1 MKPRETE
8 NMSQNLSADLIFK
21 SEDIIS
27 HACRTLSSM
36 GSEIR
41 RVFLLGQKL
50 REENPDIDLV
60 DLSLG
65 NPDLEPPSEVRNELV
80 RLAQEQAEGQHRY
93 MDNAGYPDVRNFLA
107 GRLSKSEGI
116 PIGRDS
122 VFITCGAAGALQIL
136 LRTLLDHGDEV
147 VLLAPFF
154 SEYRPYVTNLGGIP
168 VIVGSDGSHLPDF
181 EKLRA
186 ALTSKTRAIIINS
199 PNNPSGVLYPEH
211 VVRGIASLLEAH
223 RRETGRLVHLISD
236 EPYARLLYNP
246 QELVR
251 VLEIYPA
258 AWLVR
263 SHSKDLG
270 LAGERIG
277 YLAWGPALALPD
289 TINALR
295 NSARAL
301 GFVNA
306 PALMQRLLPRVF
318 DASVDVSLYR
328 DRVNTFVDILSRGGI
343 DCVRP
348 RASFFVFPKSPLTDD
363 NAFTEQLVRYGVLAV
378 PGSSF
383 GKASYFRCSLT
394 QPLDRVIEGARRIVE
409 CAQSKGLK

>member
-1 MKPRETE
+1 M
-8 NMSQNLSADLIFK
+8 NQNLSVKLNLK
-21 SEDIIS
+21 PEDIVS

-50 REENPDIDLV
+50 REDNPDIDLV

-65 NPDLEPPSEVRNELV
+65 NPDLEPPVEVHDELV
-80 RLAQEQAEGQHRY
+80 KLAQEQSQGQHRY
-93 MDNAGYPDVRNFLA
+93 MDNAGYPEVRAFLA
-107 GRLSKSEGI
+107 GRLTESEKV
-116 PIGRDS
+116 PLGRDN
-122 VFITCGAAGALQIL
+122 VFMTCGAAGALQIL

-147 VLLAPFF
+147 ILLAPFF
-154 SEYRPYVTNLGGIP
+154 SEYRPYVTNMGGVP
-168 VIVGSDGSHLPDF
+168 VVAGSDENHLPDF
-181 EKLRA
+181 GKLRSV
-186 ALTSKTRAIIINS
+186 LSSKTRAVIINS
-199 PNNPSGVLYPEH
+199 PNNPSGVLYPEG
-211 VVRGIASLLEAH
+211 VVRGIAEILESH

-246 QELVR
+246 ADMVR

-258 AWLVR
+258 SWLVR

-277 YLAWGPALALPD
+277 YLAWGPALALPE
-289 TINALR
+289 TLNALR

-318 DASVDVSLYR
+318 DASVDVSVYR
-328 DRVNTFVDILSRGGI
+328 DRVNAFVDILARGGI

-348 RASFFVFPKSPLTDD
+348 RASFFVFPKSPVADD
-363 NAFTEQLVRYGVLAV
+363 HAFTEELVRNGVLAV

-383 GKASYFRCSLT
+383 GKPGYFRCSLT
-394 QPLDRVIEGARRIVE
+394 QSLERVVEGARRIVL
-409 CAQSKGLK
+409 CAQSKSLK

>member
-1 MKPRETE
+1 MNQNSITNLNLKP
-8 NMSQNLSADLIFK
+8 
-21 SEDIIS
+21 EDIIS
-27 HACRTLSSM
+27 HTCRTLSSM

-65 NPDLEPPSEVRNELV
+65 NPDLEPPSAVHEELV
-80 RLAQEQAEGQHRY
+80 RLAQERTEGQHRY
-93 MDNAGYPDVRNFLA
+93 MDNAGYPDVRAFLA
-107 GRLSKSEGI
+107 QRLSASERVNV
-116 PIGRDS
+116 GRDS

-136 LRTLLDHGDEV
+136 LRTLLDSGDEV
-147 VLLAPFF
+147 ILLAPFF
-154 SEYRPYVTNLGGIP
+154 SEYRPYVTNMGGVP
-168 VIVGSDGSHLPDF
+168 VIVGSDANHLPDF
-181 EKLRA
+181 DKLRS
-186 ALTSKTRAIIINS
+186 ALTTKTRAIIINS

-211 VVRGIASLLEAH
+211 VVRSIAELLEVH
-223 RRETGRLVHLISD
+223 RRETGRLVHLVSD

-246 QELVR
+246 DEMVR

-258 AWLVR
+258 SWLVR

-277 YLAWGPALALPD
+277 YLAWGPSLALPD
-289 TINALR
+289 TLNALR

-328 DRVNTFVDILSRGGI
+328 ERVNAFVDILSRGGI
-343 DCVRP
+343 ACVRP
-348 RASFFVFPKSPLTDD
+348 RASFFVFPKSPVADD
-363 NAFTEQLVRYGVLAV
+363 HAFTEELVRQGVLAV

-383 GKASYFRCSLT
+383 GKPGYFRCSLT
-394 QPLDRVIEGARRIVE
+394 QPLDRVIEGARRIVLT
-409 CAQSKGLK
+409 AQSKTLK